1 MNTLTVTRFAF
12 GMTVVIHCSVLGL
25 AFLAEAPDE
34 VVADSAYV
42 ARLLD
47 AQLEAEPKL
56 EIAVEEESREPAFV
70 EVAPEVAKAKVKTAP
85 EKTVAKRTPKK
96 AVQPRPEEKTPSE
109 PPKPTQV
116 AQKKVVTPPVAVKKT
131 RINKRRAS
139 RRVKNQVH
147 ATPAPIMAKGSATKA
162 PATRLNTGSAS
173 LIAPAWRRA
182 KHGGHCAGQK
192 RSSPLE
198 RAYRGQLAVLQAPL
212 RISQESPSCSDRR

>member
-85 EKTVAKRTPKK
+85 EKTVARWTPRK
-96 AVQPRPEEKTPSE
+96 AVQSRPEKKTPAE
-109 PPKPTQV
+109 PPPPHVSLKTSRHSSCRSEEDPDQEETSV
-116 AQKKVVTPPVAVKKT
+116 A
-131 RINKRRAS
+131 S
-139 RRVKNQVH
+139 
-147 ATPAPIMAKGSATKA
+147 G
-162 PATRLNTGSAS
+162 
-173 LIAPAWRRA
+173 
-182 KHGGHCAGQK
+182 
-192 RSSPLE
+192 
-198 RAYRGQLAVLQAPL
+198 
-212 RISQESPSCSDRR
+212 